1 MTTPVR
7 VGINGFGRIGRC
19 LFKHLLQRGAAVAG
33 INDLADLGD
42 LAYLLKYDSV
52 HGWWDH
58 RVSVTDHELVVDGL
72 KIPFFCSKDPA
83 TIPWG
88 ASGADVV
95 VECSGAF
102 RKRADAAKHLA
113 GGAKKVVI
121 SAPADDPDGTFVLG
135 VNAHTY
141 DPAKHH
147 VVSMASCTTNS
158 LAPVAKVLNDT
169 FGIEHLMITTV
180 HAYTS
185 SQSLMDAP
193 TRKRRRGRAAALSIV
208 PTSTG
213 AAKATALV
221 IPELKGKMDGMAL
234 RVPIP
239 DGSITDI
246 VVTLKKDVTP
256 DAINAALATA
266 AETPALKG
274 ILRVADEALVSRD
287 ILGDTH
293 SAIVD
298 KDSTMVLDKRVAK
311 VLVWYDNEWGYA
323 ARLADFAAL
332 LAQKGY

>member
-1 MTTPVR
+1 MTRPVR
-7 VGINGFGRIGRC
+7 IGINGFGRIGRC
-19 LFKHLLQRGAAVAG
+19 LFKNALARGATVAG

-52 HGWWDH
+52 HGWWD
-58 RVSVTDHELVVDGL
+58 RKVSHTGTELVVDGVA
-72 KIPFFCSKDPA
+72 IPFFGAKDPA
-83 TIPWG
+83 ALPWK
-88 ASGADVV
+88 AVGADIVF
-95 VECSGAF
+95 ECSGAF

-113 GGAKKVVI
+113 AGARKVVI

-135 VNAHTY
+135 VNEGTY

-158 LAPVAKVLNDT
+158 LAPVAKVLHES
-169 FGIEHLMITTV
+169 FGVEHLMITTV

-193 TRKRRRGRAAALSIV
+193 TRKRRRGRAAALSII

-221 IPELKGKMDGMAL
+221 LPELEGRMDGMAL
-234 RVPIP
+234 RVPVP

-246 VVTLKKDVTP
+246 VATLKTDVT
-256 DAINAALATA
+256 AEGINAALAAA

-274 ILRVADEALVSRD
+274 ILRVADEALVSCD
-287 ILGDTH
+287 ILGDSH

-298 KDSTMVLDKRVAK
+298 RDSTIVLRDRVAK
-311 VLVWYDNEWGYA
+311 ILVWYDNEWGYS
-323 ARLADFAAL
+323 ARLADFAQL
-332 LAQKGY
+332 LVARGA

>member
-1 MTTPVR
+1 MTRPVR
-7 VGINGFGRIGRC
+7 IGINGFGRIGRC
-19 LFKHLLQRGAAVAG
+19 LFKNALARGEAVAG

-52 HGWWDH
+52 HGWWG
-58 RVSVTDHELVVDGL
+58 RKVSHTDKELVVDGVA
-72 KIPFFCSKDPA
+72 IPFFSTKDPA
-83 TIPWG
+83 ALPWKTVD
-88 ASGADVV
+88 ADVV
-95 VECSGAF
+95 FECSGAF

-113 GGAKKVVI
+113 AGAKKVVI

-135 VNAHTY
+135 VNADTY
-141 DPAKHH
+141 DPSKHH

-158 LAPVAKVLNDT
+158 LAPVAKVLHES
-169 FGIEHLMITTV
+169 FGVEHLMITTV

-193 TRKRRRGRAAALSIV
+193 TRKRRRGRAAALSII

-221 IPELKGKMDGMAL
+221 LPELKGRMDGMAL
-234 RVPIP
+234 RVPVP

-246 VVTLKKDVTP
+246 VATLKTNVTA
-256 DAINAALATA
+256 DGVNAALAAA

-287 ILGDTH
+287 ILGDSH

-298 KDSTMVLDKRVAK
+298 RDSTMVLRDRVAK
-311 VLVWYDNEWGYA
+311 ILVWYDNEWGYS
-323 ARLADFAAL
+323 ARLADFAVL
-332 LAQKGY
+332 LAAKGF

>member
-1 MTTPVR
+1 MAVPLR

-19 LFKHLLQRGAAVAG
+19 VLKHLLARGATVVG

-52 HGWWDH
+52 HGWWD
-58 RVSVTDHELVVDGL
+58 RKVSQTEKELVVNDAA
-72 KIPFFCSKDPA
+72 IPFFASKDPA
-83 TIPWG
+83 ALPWKNV
-88 ASGADVV
+88 SADVV
-95 VECSGAF
+95 IECSGAF

-113 GGAKKVVI
+113 AGAKKVII

-135 VNAHTY
+135 VNADTY

-158 LAPVAKVLNDT
+158 LAPVAKVLHES
-169 FGIEHLMITTV
+169 FGVEHIMITTV

-213 AAKATALV
+213 AARATALV
-221 IPELKGKMDGMAL
+221 LPALDGRMDGMAL
-234 RVPIP
+234 RVPVP

-246 VVTLKKDVTP
+246 VATLKADVT
-256 DAINAALATA
+256 AESVNAALAA
-266 AETPALKG
+266 AARTPALRG

-298 KDSTMVLDKRVAK
+298 GESTMVLRGRVAK
-311 VLVWYDNEWGYA
+311 ILVWYDNEWGYS
-323 ARLADFAAL
+323 ARLADFAQL
-332 LAQKGY
+332 LVARGV